1 MQLRDYLGIVKKRW
15 FVIVGMTVLVL
26 LIVLI
31 WSFIQKPTYKAEAT
45 LMVSAVST
53 NPDQLSAIQ
62 TIQQLL
68 ETIRKIATARPVL
81 QAASDS
87 LGGERSV
94 DELNNAVSSQV
105 LTDTQL
111 IKISASDGDATYAML
126 EANAT
131 AGALIDFVKQN
142 EGDTPNYQIQKIE
155 PALVPT
161 SPVSPKPLRN
171 GIIGGFVG
179 LVLGCIGA
187 AVLESLDVSVKGKE
201 EVANLTEKPVLGEIP
216 LFKNGKLASVGRN
229 ESKDPGILEQT
240 RTLRTNIQYL
250 SIKGNLRVILVTS
263 PSLGEGKSFVSM
275 QLGRAFA
282 AQGKRTVLIDADLR
296 KVDAQ
301 FVGPAQRGLTDLIM
315 GTVELQDVLR
325 ATDMQLLR
333 FLPSGPLPPNPSELL
348 DSTSMQNVLA
358 TLRKEC
364 DAVVIDT
371 CPIDMFSDPLVLAP
385 KSDGVILV
393 VAARETNGDSVKTA
407 TELLSGPNINLLGS
421 VLNKTKK
428 STRQDYY
435 YYRSDSLKHRRRTK
449 QP

>member
-31 WSFIQKPTYKAEAT
+31 WSFMQNPTYKAEAT

-94 DELNNAVSSQV
+94 DELTNAISSQV

-131 AGALIDFVKQN
+131 AGALIDFVKKN

-171 GIIGGFVG
+171 GILGGLIG

-187 AVLESLDVSVKGKE
+187 AVLESLDVSVKSKD
-201 EVANLTEKPVLGEIP
+201 EVANLTDKPVLGEIP
-216 LFKNGKLASVGRN
+216 LFKNGKLASAGRN
-229 ESKDPGILEQT
+229 GSKDPGILEQT

-250 SIKGNLRVILVTS
+250 NIKSNLRVILVTS
-263 PSLGEGKSFVSM
+263 PRLGEGKSFVSM

-301 FVGPAQRGLTDLIM
+301 LVGQAQRGLTDLIM
-315 GTVELQDVLR
+315 GTVDLKDVLR

-358 TLRKEC
+358 GLRKEC
-364 DAVVIDT
+364 DAVIIDT
-371 CPIDMFSDPLVLAP
+371 CPIDMFSDPLVLSP

-393 VAARETNGDSVKTA
+393 VAARESNIDSIKTA
-407 TELLSGPNINLLGS
+407 IQLLSGPNINLLGS

-428 STRQDYY
+428 SKHQDYY
-435 YYRSDSLKHRRRTK
+435 YYRSGSLKHRRRVK
-449 QP
+449 